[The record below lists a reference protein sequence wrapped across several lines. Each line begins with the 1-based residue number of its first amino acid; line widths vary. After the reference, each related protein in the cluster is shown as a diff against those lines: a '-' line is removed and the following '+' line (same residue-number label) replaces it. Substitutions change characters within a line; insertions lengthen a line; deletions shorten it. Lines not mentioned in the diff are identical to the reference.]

1 MRQGVIPFFS
11 PFIKKSEEKKRKDS
25 TFGTFCDL
33 PYIYFIEN
41 HFRDA
46 HDTFFISD
54 PATSRNFPSD
64 YLERVKKVHSEGG
77 YDSQGYGYDW
87 KIDEASKN
95 LLR

>member
-1 MRQGVIPFFS
+1 MKTRI
-11 PFIKKSEEKKRKDS
+11 I
-25 TFGTFCDL
+25 L
-33 PYIYFIEN
+33 
-41 HFRDA
+41 RDA

-54 PATSRNFPSD
+54 PATSTNFPPD

-77 YDSQGYGYDW
+77 FGSQGYGYDW